1 MINGFGI
8 KHFELEGYEADD
20 IIATFAKAAEKK
32 GFQTLI
38 CTGDR
43 DSFQLVNG
51 KTTVLYPKKG
61 VTEMNRMTPEAVF
74 EKYGLT
80 PKQYPDFAALR
91 GDPSDNL
98 PSVPGVGEK
107 TATKWI
113 VDYGS
118 LEKLLEK
125 SDELGG
131 KVGESLRT
139 NIEMVKLNREL
150 THLLDD
156 VKINSDIDDLAWA
169 GFDAVLM
176 SSFFEKLEI
185 RALKERL
192 KSLPQIGGE
201 QVSEVSV
208 VVKVLSSSEL
218 DSILS
223 DRKDPI
229 AVSLEVVEEKLIS
242 YAIATSESEVF
253 YVNSAEIGSW
263 ITNPNLSK
271 YVHGGKFALKKL
283 KMKGLEADIEILA
296 YLLNPGSRN
305 LSLTDLAERL
315 LGVSSS
321 DENLFAAF
329 EPKTAAWTFT
339 LQKELE
345 SEIKAKAMHEL
356 YSNLEQPT
364 LLLLSQIEETGI
376 AVDQIKLAKL
386 SEQFLKIVSEE
397 TNSAYKEA
405 GHEFNVNSP
414 KQLQAVLFDEL
425 KLPKTKKIKT
435 GFTTDGESLEW
446 LAVKTKHP
454 LLKHLLRIREVSKL
468 LATVDG
474 LIAATASD
482 GRIHTSFQQTVAAT
496 GRLSSTE
503 PNLQNIPIRT
513 DEGRRIRDCFIAQK
527 PFENLLTADYSQ
539 IEMRIMAHLSN
550 DKGLIEAFELGEDLH
565 STVASQVFGVKSAE
579 VDSEMRRTIKAMSY
593 GLAYGLSSFGLAQQ
607 LDIDPNAASQL
618 MSKYFER
625 FGGIREYLKTVVTAA
640 REKGYTETVLGRR
653 RYLPDLNHE
662 NRQRREIAERAA
674 LNAPIQGSAADII
687 KIAMLNVSKEI
698 SKNQL
703 KSRLLLQV
711 HDELILEVAQGEKD
725 KLEEIVKT
733 QMANAYQLRVPLDVN
748 IGFGLSWDLAAH

>member
-1 MINGFGI
+1 
-8 KHFELEGYEADD
+8 
-20 IIATFAKAAEKK
+20 
-32 GFQTLI
+32 
-38 CTGDR
+38 
-43 DSFQLVNG
+43 
-51 KTTVLYPKKG
+51 
-61 VTEMNRMTPEAVF
+61 
-74 EKYGLT
+74 
-80 PKQYPDFAALR
+80 
-91 GDPSDNL
+91 
-98 PSVPGVGEK
+98 
-107 TATKWI
+107 
-113 VDYGS
+113 
-118 LEKLLEK
+118 
-125 SDELGG
+125 
-131 KVGESLRT
+131 
-139 NIEMVKLNREL
+139 
-150 THLLDD
+150 
-156 VKINSDIDDLAWA
+156 
-169 GFDAVLM
+169 M

-223 DRKDPI
+223 DRKDSI

-698 SKNQL
+698 SKNQM